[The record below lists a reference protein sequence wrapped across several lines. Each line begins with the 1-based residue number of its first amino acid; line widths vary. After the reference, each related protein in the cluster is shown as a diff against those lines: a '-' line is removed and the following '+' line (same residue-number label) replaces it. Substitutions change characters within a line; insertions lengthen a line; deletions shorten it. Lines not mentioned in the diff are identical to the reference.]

1 MGAHS
6 FWPALYPV
14 PWRIAEWGDD
24 VRFIFGRSSIVA
36 RRDVSRWAMF
46 NKVASKHLSPVE
58 LQLFILIVS
67 TVIVAASAV
76 AGGQEIRLT
85 SAPTRGILVARA
97 QLFFFY
103 GHLGACRQRG
113 ERRGRV
119 LSRPFR
125 CYPCILP
132 AFSVSVRSPREES
145 ALDHHRRRVW
155 SCWWRSVLEGS
166 D

>member
-85 SAPTRGILVARA
+85 SAPTRGMLVARA
-97 QLFFFY
+97 QLFFFMDTSEPADNAANAE
-103 GHLGACRQRG
+103 GASCRD
-113 ERRGRV
+113 
-119 LSRPFR
+119 LSGATRASSQHFP
-125 CYPCILP
+125 
-132 AFSVSVRSPREES
+132 S
-145 ALDHHRRRVW
+145 A
-155 SCWWRSVLEGS
+155 
-166 D
+166 